1 MRSIGSDYQ
10 KNKKLHRSQGD
21 NIADIEIQSCQ
32 TNGKT
37 MASTNTDYVV
47 GLIVDGVLASMRSQL
62 NGKVPDAVLDTVRS
76 GAILAASSAIPPPV
90 RLAINAVPASTVM
103 AAGNAAANKVRTVK
117 AGAEAVGNLIR
128 GK

>member
-1 MRSIGSDYQ
+1 
-10 KNKKLHRSQGD
+10 
-21 NIADIEIQSCQ
+21 
-32 TNGKT
+32 

-47 GLIVDGVLASMRSQL
+47 GLIVDGVLASMKSQL
-62 NGKVPDAVLDTVRS
+62 NGKVPDAVLDTVRT

-103 AAGNAAANKVRTVK
+103 AAGNAAASKVRTVK